1 MCDIKEQMNMYEV
14 QISEYVQKIAQQ
26 KSEISTTNESLQQYK
41 KVVDDLK
48 VLYLVGILQAIPR

>member
-1 MCDIKEQMNMYEV
+1 MSDIKEQMNMYEV

-41 KVVDDLK
+41 NVVEDLK
-48 VLYLVGILQAIPR
+48 VLKLSRYPTGNL